1 MKKTSMPQLKDIAS
15 EASVSLTT
23 ASIILRN
30 GNGRFAEK
38 TRQRVLEAAKK
49 LGWRQNLLVQS
60 IQTGKTRTIGIL
72 IPPFDSHW
80 TNILT
85 GIHQVL
91 TEADYM
97 PITLWI
103 GDGERFA
110 DHGEGLDQIHKLVD
124 RRVEGLVVWPD
135 FATAYEDYFLELINR
150 GIPLVVVDHELENHR
165 VADSVQTDEELGG
178 RLVAEHLLE
187 LGHTNIGCITEFEK
201 AARSWQ
207 LRRLRYFEFALK
219 TLNPDARCKFWHMA
233 EGDRDAVRIAKEV
246 LLSEDRPTAIFA
258 DTDHVANDVYNAA
271 ADLDLS
277 IPDDISVV
285 GFSGLDFTKRMRPPL
300 TTVKQNSVEV
310 GKCAGRIIIQRIK
323 KEVTGPVSTVKV
335 GCELIVRES
344 TGKPRDKQRVIREAS

>member
-1 MKKTSMPQLKDIAS
+1 MKKSSMPQLKDIAA
-15 EASVSLTT
+15 EASVSMTT

-30 GNGRFAEK
+30 GNGRFADK
-38 TRQRVLEAAKK
+38 TRQRVLDAAKK

-85 GIHQVL
+85 GLHQFL
-91 TEADYM
+91 MDADYM
-97 PITLWI
+97 PITLWV
-103 GDGERFA
+103 GDGEQFA
-110 DHGEGLDQIHKLVD
+110 DDGQGLEQIHKLVD

-135 FATAYEDYFLELINR
+135 FATAYEEYFKELIDR
-150 GIPLVVVDHELENHR
+150 GIPIVVVDHELENHR
-165 VADSVQTDEELGG
+165 LADSVQTDEELGG

-207 LRRLRYFEFALK
+207 LRRLRYFEFALQ
-219 TLNPDARCKFWHMA
+219 TMAPQARFRSWHMA
-233 EGDRDAVRIAKEV
+233 EGDRDAVRIAREM
-246 LLSEDRPTAIFA
+246 LRSEDRPTAIFA
-258 DTDHVANDVYNAA
+258 DTDHLANDVYNAA
-271 ADLDLS
+271 ADLGLT

-300 TTVKQNSVEV
+300 TTIRQNSVEV
-310 GKCAGRIIIQRIK
+310 GKRAGRAIVQRIK
-323 KEVTGPVSTVKV
+323 KEVTGPVSTIRV
-335 GCELIVRES
+335 GCELLVRDS
-344 TGKPRDKQRVIREAS
+344 TAKPRRKKTLAREAS